1 MADSTGVWFL
11 LLLMVAASAG
21 AGSPRPAR
29 LYVSPDGNDAW
40 SGRSPRRS
48 ILGGKGGPFAT
59 VARARD
65 AVRELRRAEG
75 GPKKPVVVSLRGGTH
90 RLAEPLVLTPE
101 DSGTTDCPVI
111 YRAYRDEQPVL
122 SGGAT
127 ITGWKETKVNGQRA
141 WQAEL
146 PEVKEGKWYFRQLFV
161 NGQRRSRTRLPKQG
175 LYHFAGFLGDDG
187 KLPWNKGQQAM
198 KFAAG
203 NLKASW
209 AGLND
214 VEIIALHLWAESR
227 LPLASVDEK
236 EGVVTFTRKSVFKLA
251 EDFKADPGRY
261 YVENVAEALDTP
273 GQWYLDRRAPGAGDG
288 SGVLTYLPLEGERL
302 GKTEIVAPCLVQLV
316 RIVGD
321 PEAGLRVSH
330 VRFEGLIFAHTEWT
344 LPADKAGD
352 GQAITSAPGT
362 LWLQGAEECAI
373 CDCTIEHVG
382 GYGIE
387 LVKGCKGNQIV
398 GNDIWDLGAGG
409 IKLGHDSHFSTVTDN
424 VITEGGRM
432 FPSAVGIWIGH
443 SGDNT
448 VSHNHICDLFYTGI
462 SVGWT
467 WGYAPSKAVRNAIE
481 YNEIHNLGQGVLSDM
496 GGIYS
501 LGVSPGTRLTHN
513 LIHDVVSHAYGG
525 WGLYTDEGSSGMVL
539 ENNVVYNTK
548 TGGFHQ
554 HYGRENIVRNNIFAF
569 AKVGQLQRTRDED
582 HISFTFERNIVTWTE
597 GPLLHGSWRNG
608 KFIFDHNLYWQAA
621 GKPFDF
627 AGKSFA
633 DWQKAGY
640 DVHSL
645 VADPLFVA
653 PDKGDFTLK
662 PASPALK
669 LGFQPIDLS
678 AVGPRRAGGA
688 AGER

>member
-1 MADSTGVWFL
+1 MSHTLALCGFL
-11 LLLMVAASAG
+11 LVVAATTARASG
-21 AGSPRPAR
+21 PRPVR
-29 LYVSPDGNDAW
+29 FYVAPGGNDRW
-40 SGRSPRRS
+40 SGRSPSRP

-59 VARARD
+59 IARARD
-65 AVRELRRAEG
+65 AIRELKKAEG
-75 GPKKPVVVSLRGGTH
+75 GLKKPVVVSLRGGTY

-101 DSGTTDCPVI
+101 DTGTPGCPVT
-111 YRAYRDEQPVL
+111 YQAYRDEKPVL
-122 SGGAT
+122 SGGVA
-127 ITGWKETKVNGQRA
+127 IAGWKETQLNGKRA
-141 WQAEL
+141 WCAEL
-146 PEVKEGKWYFRQLFV
+146 PEVKEGKWNFRQLFV
-161 NGQRRSRTRLPKQG
+161 GGQRRPRTRLPKDG
-175 LYHFAGFLGDDG
+175 LYHFAGFLGEDG
-187 KLPWNKGQQAM
+187 KAQWNQGQATM
-198 KFAAG
+198 KFAPG
-203 NLKASW
+203 NLKPSW
-209 AGLND
+209 QNLGD

-227 LPLASVDEK
+227 LPIASVDEK
-236 EGVVTFTRKSVFKLA
+236 ESVVTFTRKSVFKLA
-251 EDFKADPGRY
+251 EDFKPDPGRY

-288 SGVLTYLPLEGERL
+288 SGVLTYLPLDGEKL
-302 GKTEIVAPCLVQLV
+302 GKTEVVAPRLVQLV
-316 RIVGD
+316 RVAGD
-321 PEAGLRVSH
+321 ADAGLRVSH
-330 VRFEGLIFAHTEWT
+330 VRFEGITFAHTEWT
-344 LPADKAGD
+344 LPPDKSGD

-373 CDCTIEHVG
+373 RDCAVEHVG
-382 GYGIE
+382 GYAIE
-387 LVKGCKGNQIV
+387 LMKGCKGNQIV
-398 GNDIWDLGAGG
+398 GNDLMDLGAGG

-432 FPSAVGIWIGH
+432 FPSCVGIWIGH

-467 WGYAPSKAVRNAIE
+467 WGYAPNKAVRNALE
-481 YNEIHNLGQGVLSDM
+481 YNHIHNLGQGVLSDM

-501 LGVSPGTRLTHN
+501 LGPSPGTRLTHN

-554 HYGRENIVRNNIFAF
+554 HYGRENIVRNNVFAF
-569 AKVGQLQRTRDED
+569 SKVGQLQRTRDEE
-582 HISFTFERNIVTWTE
+582 HISFTFERNIVYWTE

-608 KFIFDHNLYWQAA
+608 KFKLDYNLYWQAA

-653 PDKGDFTLK
+653 PDKGDFTLR

-678 AVGPRRAGGA
+678 TVGPRR
-688 AGER
+688 RSSSR

>member
-1 MADSTGVWFL
+1 MSHTLALCGLVL
-11 LLLMVAASAG
+11 VVGAAVARAG
-21 AGSPRPAR
+21 GPRPVR
-29 LYVSPDGNDAW
+29 FYVSPDGNDQW
-40 SGRSPRRS
+40 SGKSPSRSVF
-48 ILGGKGGPFAT
+48 GGKGGPFAT
-59 VARARD
+59 LARARD
-65 AVRELRRAEG
+65 AIRELKKAQG
-75 GPKKPVVVSLRGGTH
+75 GLKKPVVVSIRAGTY
-90 RLAEPLVLTPE
+90 RLAEPLVFTPE
-101 DSGTTDCPVI
+101 DSGTPDCPITYQAYGKERPVI
-111 YRAYRDEQPVL
+111 
-122 SGGAT
+122 SGGT
-127 ITGWKETKVNGQRA
+127 VITGWKPTEVNGKSA
-141 WQAEL
+141 WCVEL
-146 PEVKEGKWYFRQLFV
+146 PEVKEGKWHFRQLFV
-161 NGQRRSRTRLPKQG
+161 ADERRPRTRLPKEG
-175 LYHFAGFLGDDG
+175 LYHFAGFLGEDG
-187 KLPWNKGQQAM
+187 KVQWNQGQAAM
-198 KFAAG
+198 KFAPG

-209 AGLND
+209 RNLND
-214 VEIIALHLWAESR
+214 VEVIALHLWAESR
-227 LPLASVDEK
+227 LPIAKVDEK

-273 GQWYLDRRAPGAGDG
+273 GQWYLDRKTGL
-288 SGVLTYLPLEGERL
+288 LTYIPLDGQEM
-302 GKTEIVAPCLVQLV
+302 GKTEVVAPRLEQLV

-321 PEAGLRVSH
+321 ADAGLPVTHIRL
-330 VRFEGLIFAHTEWT
+330 EGITFAHTEWT
-344 LPADKAGD
+344 LPADKSGD
-352 GQAITSAPGT
+352 GQAITSATGT
-362 LWLQGAEECAI
+362 IWLQGAHQCAI
-373 CDCTIEHVG
+373 RHCLLDHIG

-387 LVKGCKGNQIV
+387 LAKGCKNNEIV
-398 GNDIWDLGAGG
+398 ANVIRDMGAGG

-448 VSHNHICDLFYTGI
+448 VSHNHICDLYYTGI

-481 YNEIHNLGQGVLSDM
+481 YNHIHNLGQGVLSDM

-513 LIHDVVSHAYGG
+513 LIHDVTSYSYGG
-525 WGLYTDEGSSGMVL
+525 WGLYTDEGSTGMLL

-554 HYGRENIVRNNIFAF
+554 HYGRENIVRNNVFAF

-582 HISFTFERNIVTWTE
+582 HISFTFEHNIVYWTE

-608 KFIFDHNLYWQAA
+608 KFIFDYNLYWQAA

-640 DVHSL
+640 DQHSL
-645 VADPLFVA
+645 IADPLFVA
-653 PDKGDFTLK
+653 PEKGDFTLK
-662 PASPALK
+662 PASPAIK
-669 LGFQPIDLS
+669 LGFKPIDLS
-678 AVGPRRAGGA
+678 QVGPRKHR
-688 AGER
+688 R